1 MSEKYKF
8 YDSKQPHFI
17 SFATIN
23 WIDIFTRIIYF
34 NILTESLDHCI
45 KNKGLILNAWVIM
58 TNHIHLI
65 ARSETNELGN
75 IMRDMKKFTSKEI
88 VSAIK
93 GNKQES
99 RKKWLS
105 WMIKKAG
112 KANKH
117 NKNYQVWQQNN
128 HPVVLDTNKMIDQRL
143 EYLHMN
149 PVKAGYVNKPEDWKY
164 GSAKQ
169 YIGLSKILNLELVV

>member
-17 SFATIN
+17 SFSTVN
-23 WIDIFTRIIYF
+23 WIDIFTRITYF
-34 NILTESLDHCI
+34 DIITESLDYCI
-45 KNKGLILNAWVIM
+45 QNKGLILNAWVIM

-65 ARSETNELGN
+65 ARSETNKLGN

-99 RKKWLS
+99 RKKWLL
-105 WMIKKAG
+105 WMIRRAG

-128 HPVVLDTNKMIDQRL
+128 HPVVLDTNEMIDQRL

-149 PVKAGYVNKPEDWKY
+149 PVKAGYVNKTEDWKY
-164 GSAKQ
+164 SSAKQ
-169 YIGLSKILNLELVV
+169 YAGLAKILELEL